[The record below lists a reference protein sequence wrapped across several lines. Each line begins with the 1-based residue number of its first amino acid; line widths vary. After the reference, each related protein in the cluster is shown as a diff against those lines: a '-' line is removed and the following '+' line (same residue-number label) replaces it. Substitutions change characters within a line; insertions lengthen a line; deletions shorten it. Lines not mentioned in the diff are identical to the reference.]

1 MSIGLNHEISFG
13 HSEFEEQ
20 VGHPNACGTYR

>member
-1 MSIGLNHEISFG
+1 MGIGPNHEISFG

-20 VGHPNACGTYR
+20 VGHPNASGMYK